1 MESNPSEQTEMT
13 EEGLFK
19 ESHKGK
25 IKDKYHFSEKLA
37 SGGFGIVYKAEDRK
51 TGKKFAIKTIQKKK
65 LKDFQTFVNEVK
77 ILQALVSIKSFKISL
92 PLPFRTTQTSSSF
105 TRFGSGTTS
114 ASWCWNFVKAVSSST
129 TSSRRNICLKNK
141 PRSS

>member
-77 ILQALVSIKSFKISL
+77 ILQALVSTKSYIFSL
-92 PLPFRTTQTSSSF
+92 FINPLGPSEHHQALRDLGVE
-105 TRFGSGTTS
+105 RCLLPCAGILRGRR
-114 ASWCWNFVKAVSSST
+114 AIPLYHREEIFV
-129 TSSRRNICLKNK
+129 
-141 PRSS
+141 

>member
-1 MESNPSEQTEMT
+1 MDCNPSDASEMKD

-51 TGKKFAIKTIQKKK
+51 TGKKFAIKTI
-65 LKDFQTFVNEVK
+65 
-77 ILQALVSIKSFKISL
+77 
-92 PLPFRTTQTSSSF
+92 
-105 TRFGSGTTS
+105 
-114 ASWCWNFVKAVSSST
+114 
-129 TSSRRNICLKNK
+129 
-141 PRSS
+141 

>member
-1 MESNPSEQTEMT
+1 MDCNPSDASEMKD

-37 SGGFGIVYKAEDRK
+37 SGGFGIVSKDEDRK

-77 ILQALVSIKSFKISL
+77 ILQALVSTAAIIFE
-92 PLPFRTTQTSSSF
+92 
-105 TRFGSGTTS
+105 
-114 ASWCWNFVKAVSSST
+114 
-129 TSSRRNICLKNK
+129 
-141 PRSS
+141 

>member
-1 MESNPSEQTEMT
+1 MDCNPSDASEMKD

-77 ILQALVSIKSFKISL
+77 IL
-92 PLPFRTTQTSSSF
+92 
-105 TRFGSGTTS
+105 
-114 ASWCWNFVKAVSSST
+114 
-129 TSSRRNICLKNK
+129 
-141 PRSS
+141 